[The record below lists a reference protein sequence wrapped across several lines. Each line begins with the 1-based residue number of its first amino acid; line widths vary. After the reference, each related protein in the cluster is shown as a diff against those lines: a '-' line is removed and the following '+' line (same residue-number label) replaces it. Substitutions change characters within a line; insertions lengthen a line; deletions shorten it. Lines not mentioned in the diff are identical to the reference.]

1 MTLQLKMP
9 FCFSP
14 KPVQA
19 PMVHRGNCLI
29 KGIMGSMLA
38 SAKKQCLQLINL
50 SGTLTYLNLAKTP

>member
-1 MTLQLKMP
+1 
-9 FCFSP
+9 
-14 KPVQA
+14 
-19 PMVHRGNCLI
+19 MVHRGNCLI